1 MKRRTYVIITGLVL
15 IFVAGAFWITNS
27 TNQSDQKATQTEP
40 LKKQVQLMLKPFH
53 QKLRKP

>member
-40 LKKQVQLMLKPFH
+40 LKKNKSS
-53 QKLRKP
+53 